1 VTLTAGSRLGPYEIL
16 APLGAGGM
24 GEVWRARDT
33 KLGRDVALKVLPQAV
48 ALDSE
53 RLARFEREAQVLAS
67 LNHPHVAAIYG
78 VEDSTPTKA
87 LVLELVEGPTL
98 QDRIAQ
104 GALPVEEAI
113 AIARQIA
120 EGLEAAHEKGIV
132 HRDLKPANVKVSTEG
147 EVKVLDFGLAKAVDL
162 ETGGKSDLAH
172 SPTLTGMATQL
183 GVVLGTAAYMAPE
196 QARGGAVD
204 KRADVW
210 AFGAVLYE
218 MLTGRRLFEGDT
230 ATDVLA
236 AVLRQDIPWT
246 QLPAATPPGVR
257 HLLERCLVR
266 DRKQR
271 LHDIADARLELEAA
285 ATGSLAAGPAAEK
298 RRGALLWPVLTG
310 ASLIA
315 AAAALLWGVA
325 ARRDRP
331 VREPQP
337 MTLSVTLPADA
348 TLESTGGSAG
358 PVVVS
363 PSGRQIAFCASRG
376 AGVPQLWVR
385 RLDEADAHPIAG
397 TEGANHPFW
406 APDEKSLGYFSDLHL
421 RRIAVDGGPV
431 TTLAEAADPRGGT
444 WGPDG
449 TILFTP
455 NYVGAIL
462 RVPAD
467 GGESRPATRI
477 DSAAGEETHRY
488 PQFLPDGR
496 HFLFLSR
503 AGWKGTVRLG
513 SLDAEETRPVAND
526 TANALYSAGHLLYT
540 HDGALVAQP
549 FDLATSKTTGPA
561 RPLVDRLLYDERY
574 SLGIFSASP
583 GGVLAYQTGTEVRL
597 SQFAWLDRS
606 GHRLSIAGEKARATG
621 SDCPPAL
628 SPDASRVLTCRPN
641 DAGTSSDVW
650 LLDLKRGT
658 STALTNTEADETLP
672 IWSADGGA
680 LLYGSYATA
689 SDPARVSIRRRGE
702 DAVALLEDKEST
714 SLRPQ
719 SMSPDGRLLVVLR
732 ENPQD
737 GSGSLLLLELG
748 ASPATA
754 QPLPVGKGNIFEA
767 KISPDGRWLAYVSVE
782 SGRNELY
789 LMRFPD
795 GGGVLR
801 VSRGGALRPRWRD
814 DGREI
819 YFLDAENWLV
829 ASQIESDSSREV
841 ATGRQTRL
849 FQMVGEYAV
858 TGDGQRFLVEE
869 RLSEGDVSP
878 ITIRTGWET
887 APAGGPR

>member
-1 VTLTAGSRLGPYEIL
+1 
-16 APLGAGGM
+16 
-24 GEVWRARDT
+24 
-33 KLGRDVALKVLPQAV
+33 
-48 ALDSE
+48 
-53 RLARFEREAQVLAS
+53 
-67 LNHPHVAAIYG
+67 
-78 VEDSTPTKA
+78 
-87 LVLELVEGPTL
+87 
-98 QDRIAQ
+98 
-104 GALPVEEAI
+104 
-113 AIARQIA
+113 
-120 EGLEAAHEKGIV
+120 
-132 HRDLKPANVKVSTEG
+132 
-147 EVKVLDFGLAKAVDL
+147 
-162 ETGGKSDLAH
+162 
-172 SPTLTGMATQL
+172 MATQL

-196 QARGGAVD
+196 QARGGAID

-210 AFGAVLYE
+210 ALGVVLFE
-218 MLTGRRLFEGDT
+218 MLTGRRLFDGDT
-230 ATDVLA
+230 ATDTLA
-236 AVLRQDIPWT
+236 AVLRQDIPWA
-246 QLPAATPPGVR
+246 QLPASAPAGLR

-271 LHDIADARLELEAA
+271 LHDIGDVRLELEEI
-285 ATGSLAAGPAAEK
+285 AG
-298 RRGALLWPVLTG
+298 RGASSAASPLAKTRGTLLWPILTS

-315 AAAALLWGVA
+315 AAAAILWGVA
-325 ARRDRP
+325 VRRDRGIQDP
-331 VREPQP
+331 PP
-337 MTLSVTLPADA
+337 MILAVTLPADA
-348 TLESTGGSAG
+348 NLESTGGSAG

-385 RLDEADAHPIAG
+385 RLDEAEAHPIAG
-397 TEGANHPFW
+397 TQGANHPFW

-421 RRIAVDGGPV
+421 RRVAVDGGPV

-444 WGPDG
+444 WGLDG
-449 TILFTP
+449 TILFAP
-455 NYVGAIL
+455 NYVGPIL
-462 RVPAD
+462 RISAD
-467 GGESRPATRI
+467 GGESRPATHL
-477 DSAAGEETHRY
+477 DAAGREETHRY
-488 PQFLPDGR
+488 PQFLPDGH

-513 SLDAEETRPVAND
+513 SLDSDETRPVAND
-526 TANALYSAGHLLYT
+526 TANALYSHGHLLYT

-549 FDLATSKTTGPA
+549 FDLATYKITGPA

-583 GGVLAYQTGTEVRL
+583 DGVLAYQTGREVRL
-597 SQFAWLDRS
+597 AQFAWFDRS
-606 GHRLSIAGEKARATG
+606 GHRLSTAGEKARATG

-628 SPDASRVLTCRPN
+628 SADASRVITCRPN
-641 DAGTSSDVW
+641 DAGTSSDIW

-658 STALTNTEADETLP
+658 STPLTNTEADETLP
-672 IWSADGGA
+672 IWSADGS

-719 SMSPDGRLLVVLR
+719 SISPDGRLLVVLR

-748 ASPATA
+748 ASSATSR
-754 QPLPVGKGNIFEA
+754 PLAVKGNIFEA
-767 KISPDGRWLAYVSVE
+767 KISPDGHWLAYVSVD

-801 VSRGGALRPRWRD
+801 ISRGGAFRPRWRD

-819 YFLDAENWLV
+819 YFLDAENWIV
-829 ASQIESDSSREV
+829 ASEIVSDSSGDV
-841 ATGRQTRL
+841 STGKQTRL

-858 TGDGQRFLVEE
+858 TGDGQRFLVQE

-878 ITIRTGWET
+878 ITIRTGWEKI
-887 APAGGPR
+887 GPK